1 MNKRTSIELPE
12 NRIIRK
18 RIAARTIGIHL
29 SALPPE
35 LQALKDITKSVYL
48 TKKDLPAQV
57 NLILPDGEK
66 ALLSRD
72 EAWQFADEAGSKLE
86 WEILPDTLGGRATAL
101 FSSTGQGAYA
111 DYGRPCVDFAG
122 FAHDS
127 IASSGR
133 QAKNAIASKGL
144 NSVMLGPLFIA
155 VDTTSAASFTALGHV
170 TRGARLTDKTVLS
183 DVLST
188 GAFEGSSAWASA
200 KLGVFTGVKMMGLAT
215 LLPIPGLAVIPA
227 GLMAGLTTVIATKR
241 LANQSKD
248 MAIDAVQRP
257 IRQSKASD
265 SRVSHTVKTMVD
277 PITS

>member
-1 MNKRTSIELPE
+1 MDNRTRIELPE

-48 TKKDLPAQV
+48 TKQDLPAQV

-86 WEILPDTLGGRATAL
+86 WEILPDTLGGKATAL
-101 FSSTGQGAYA
+101 LSSTGQGAYA

-127 IASSGR
+127 IVSSGR
-133 QAKNAIASKGL
+133 EAKNAIASKGL

-155 VDTTSAASFTALGHV
+155 IDTTSAAGFAALGHV
-170 TRGARLTDKTVLS
+170 TRGARLTDKAVLS
-183 DVLST
+183 DVIST

-200 KLGVFTGVKMMGLAT
+200 KFGVFTGVKMMGLAA
-215 LLPIPGLAVIPA
+215 LLPVPCLAIIPISF
-227 GLMAGLTTVIATKR
+227 MAGLTTVVATKR

-248 MAIDAVQRP
+248 MVVDAAMRP

-265 SRVSHTVKTMVD
+265 GRVPPPRVRQW
-277 PITS
+277 